1 MKKLFLLS
9 GIFAFLFLYSCQ
21 NDSFETTS
29 EDLTLR
35 AATDKVDPFISQLSG
50 IPVNIV
56 LNPGATSG
64 NRFVSVHTKKRDV
77 ELLDRDDN
85 SLRQRF
91 NISVFNRSATDAEY
105 YKIEVL
111 GGLSKYVAD
120 SYLSLPHY
128 DKTYSF
134 VNRNYPGDAGSTEQ
148 TWFINKV
155 KNTDYYEI
163 GMNVFNKEK
172 KTYSTLYLS
181 AQTNNKIGL
190 RLEVKD
196 RNNEKRQQWQFVP
209 LEQFTL
215 ESVKYLDV
223 TTNIASREIDFT
235 ESIQVTNGTSLVQ
248 RLTTSYQKKATT
260 SSSFS
265 QTEGIS
271 LSVTTETKV
280 GIPLFSEGKLNT
292 SITTTQSF
300 TYSKSEVKE
309 DTRAYNFP
317 IEVSPF
323 TKLIAKITVAQY
335 KASIAYEAKLKSK
348 RTGLI
353 ITVNGVWDGIVMG
366 DLDYN
371 LRSYTLDGK
380 LIKSQDLKGVQ
391 TAAVK
396 M

>member
-9 GIFAFLFLYSCQ
+9 SILVFLFLYSCQ
-21 NDSFETTS
+21 NESFETAS
-29 EDLTLR
+29 ENLTLR
-35 AATDKVDPFISQLSG
+35 AATDNVDPLISQLSG

-56 LNPGATSG
+56 LNPGATNG
-64 NRFVSVHTKKRDV
+64 NRFVSVHPTKRDV

-91 NISVFNRSATDAEY
+91 NISVFNKSATDGEY

-120 SYLSLPHY
+120 SYLSLPYY

-134 VNRNYPGDAGSTEQ
+134 INRNYPGDAGSTEQ

-155 KNTDYYEI
+155 KNSDYYEI

-196 RNNEKRQQWQFVP
+196 TNNEKRQQWQFVP
-209 LEQFTL
+209 LEEFSL

-223 TTNIASREIDFT
+223 STNVASRQVDFA
-235 ESIQVTNGTSLVQ
+235 ESIRVTNGTALAQ
-248 RLTTSYQKKATT
+248 TLTTTFQKKATI

-265 QTEGIS
+265 KTEGVSFSIA
-271 LSVTTETKV
+271 TESKA

-300 TYSKSEVKE
+300 TYSNSEVKE
-309 DTRAYNFP
+309 DARIYNFP

-323 TKLIAKITVAQY
+323 TRLVAKITIAQY
-335 KASIAYEAKLKSK
+335 NASIAYEAKLKSK

-353 ITVNGVWDGIVMG
+353 ITVNGVWNGIIMG

-371 LRSYTLDGK
+371 LESYTLDGK
-380 LIKSQDLKGVQ
+380 LIKAQDLTGVQ
-391 TAAVK
+391 TAVVK